1 MAWLYRVW
9 RRPVGGEV
17 CRKTPP
23 CCIWTGRT
31 SITEPS
37 LRLSTLVCTL
47 AQGSDNP
54 SGRQTARLTERRR
67 ENRSD
72 IVTWQPAGQLES
84 QVKTDMM
91 LTVVFLLTPHY
102 R

>member
-1 MAWLYRVW
+1 M
-9 RRPVGGEV
+9 
-17 CRKTPP
+17 
-23 CCIWTGRT
+23 
-31 SITEPS
+31 TEPS

-47 AQGSDNP
+47 AQGSDRP

-67 ENRSD
+67 VKRVNRTD
-72 IVTWQPAGQLES
+72 IVTWQTAGQLES

>member
-1 MAWLYRVW
+1 M
-9 RRPVGGEV
+9 
-17 CRKTPP
+17 
-23 CCIWTGRT
+23 
-31 SITEPS
+31 TEPS

-67 ENRSD
+67 VKRVNRTD